1 MHFVFVTLLIVSV
14 CVFVHETTAAP
25 PGYDLTNLQ
34 SALFDLTKPPTDLQ
48 SALIGLTKP
57 QTDLQ
62 SALMDLTKAQTEIQ
76 SAKIPTI
83 IYDISPVQIKI
94 SFESK

>member
-1 MHFVFVTLLIVSV
+1 MRFVFVTLLIVSV

-25 PGYDLTNLQ
+25 PGYNLTNLQ
-34 SALFDLTKPPTDLQ
+34 SAFFDLTKPPM
-48 SALIGLTKP
+48 
-57 QTDLQ
+57 DLQ
-62 SALMDLTKAQTEIQ
+62 SALMDLSKVQTELQ